1 MSFHKY
7 IFFSSIRWTLPAQC
21 HVISLSTNIS
31 FFLTFFLNSLVAG
44 TQWLHLA
51 PVASLI
57 HHWNEYFC
65 KHQDDVK
72 VVATLYGSISLIH
85 HCNEFFW
92 PHPHQQTTRWCIS
105 CPPIVQK
112 YKCKKWSIPSVLVN
126 HLWWT
131 EFIRLAMPQIR
142 SKGKICFN

>member
-1 MSFHKY
+1 MAAIAHELPKSCFL
-7 IFFSSIRWTLPAQC
+7 SSIYCCGRHNVMLNVFPQIYLLLFSIHWTLPAQC

-85 HCNEFFW
+85 HCNEFFC
-92 PHPHQQTTRWCIS
+92 PHPHQQTTR
-105 CPPIVQK
+105 
-112 YKCKKWSIPSVLVN
+112 
-126 HLWWT
+126 
-131 EFIRLAMPQIR
+131 
-142 SKGKICFN
+142 